1 MSRFQFVD
9 DHRELFSIKRLCHV
23 LQVSRSGYYRWRD
36 GRAARAER
44 RAADVALAEQIRA
57 IHAAHDGTYGSP
69 RVVAE
74 LRDAGRRV
82 NHKRVERVM
91 REHRI
96 VGVHLRKVRTTV
108 PDLAGRRR
116 EAAAGDRDTAGAAY
130 GTRPITIATTTTGE
144 A

>member
-1 MSRFQFVD
+1 MATS
-9 DHRELFSIKRLCHV
+9 CHV
-23 LQVSRSGYYRWRD
+23 LQVSRSGYHRWRD
-36 GRAARAER
+36 ARVARAR
-44 RAADVALAEQIRA
+44 RQAADQALADRIRR
-57 IHAAHDGTYGSP
+57 IHTDHDGTYGSP
-69 RVVAE
+69 RVTAE
-74 LRDAGRRV
+74 LHDQGHRV

-108 PDLAGRRR
+108 PDPAGRRR